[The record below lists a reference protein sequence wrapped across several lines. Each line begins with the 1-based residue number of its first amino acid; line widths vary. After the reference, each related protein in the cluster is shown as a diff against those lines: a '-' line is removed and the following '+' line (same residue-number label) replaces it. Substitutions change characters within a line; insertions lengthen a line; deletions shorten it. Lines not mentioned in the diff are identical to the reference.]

1 MQVTVLEILHRCA
14 KASERRGEE
23 ETPSKSQDLQQE
35 LGLSLESPCWAA
47 VGCGSWA
54 PVKGWL
60 E

>member
-1 MQVTVLEILHRCA
+1 MQVTVLEMHRSA
-14 KASERRGEE
+14 KANEPRGEG
-23 ETPSKSQDLQQE
+23 ETPSKGQELQQE

-54 PVKGWL
+54 PVRGWL